1 MTQTTPRYA
10 VEPGTDGSRQVVD
23 RGEDRTGRRAIERLT
38 DEPTALREAGALAQ
52 LEDFAAALPTPASD
66 DGFDAMF
73 AAALAHS
80 QAVDEMHNFDY
91 LLRPQP

>member
-10 VEPGTDGSRQVVD
+10 VEPGTDGSWLIVD

-38 DEPTALREAGALAQ
+38 DQQHARRALAQ
-52 LEDFAAALPTPASD
+52 LEDLTAALPTPAPD

-73 AAALAHS
+73 AAALEHTRV
-80 QAVDEMHNFDY
+80 VDEAHDFDH
-91 LLRPQP
+91 LLQP